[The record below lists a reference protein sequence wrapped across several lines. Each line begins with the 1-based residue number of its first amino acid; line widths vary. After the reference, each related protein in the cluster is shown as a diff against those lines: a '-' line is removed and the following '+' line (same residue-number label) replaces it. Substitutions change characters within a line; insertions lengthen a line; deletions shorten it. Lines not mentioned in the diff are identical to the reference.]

1 MKLYIVYELLNSR
14 LEHSEEEYELHPFIV
29 GIFSKKSLAKAIIK
43 DLRFKNKDKYE
54 YIIDDYA
61 LNNIYF
67 KTQEEVDR
75 ELSESIEE
83 MVRYGLMDYKIGE
96 DGVFYFELT
105 DKGKE
110 ELK

>member
-1 MKLYIVYELLNSR
+1 MKLYIVYEVLNPK
-14 LEHSEEEYELHPFIV
+14 LEHSEEEHELHPFIV

-43 DLRFKNKDKYE
+43 DLRSKNKDKYD
-54 YIIDDYA
+54 YFVDDYV
-61 LNNIYF
+61 LNNIYY

-83 MVRYGLMDYKIGE
+83 MVRNGLMDYKIGE

-105 DKGKE
+105 DKGKD